1 MTSKSNQECENAIK
15 QFAEIT
21 NTNEALAHSILQDV
35 DYNLEEA
42 VFRYYM
48 DPSSG
53 DLPGEFSFL
62 YCQHFRLDCIINEV
76 LAAEESKSKANAQE
90 SSTFIEEGSRKR
102 ALDDTHVEASSSK
115 RVIAEKDGDDDVMIL
130 SSSKA
135 VAQVPATED
144 SEEYPQEITVM
155 SYNVD
160 GLDEVVLNARFT
172 AALHV
177 VANINPDIVFFQE
190 IVPAIEGK
198 LRNTLGS
205 MYHIFSAQP
214 HSEYPYYT
222 MTAVSKCVKIKKT
235 DVIGFGHSIMGRNM
249 LCVEGQ
255 WKGLKVR
262 LINSHLESMW
272 DHTKTRREQFV
283 QAMDK
288 MRVYS
293 ADPNAL
299 CIFGGDLNLLDPE
312 VSKVPPNVKDAWIAA
327 GEDKLQKY
335 TWDCKLNDNKN
346 LKPNL
351 RRRFDRFYYS
361 GPYQKVQFHL
371 AGTERRKDVKRFPSD
386 HFAIVCKLTSPK
398 RA

>member
-1 MTSKSNQECENAIK
+1 MVSKSNQECEDAIK

-35 DYNLEEA
+35 DYNVEEA

-62 YCQHFRLDCIINEV
+62 DCQYPRLGCIIDEV
-76 LAAEESKSKANAQE
+76 LAAEKTKSKSDAHG
-90 SSTFIEEGSRKR
+90 SSTFVKEGSRKR
-102 ALDDTHVEASSSK
+102 TFDDTHSEASSSK
-115 RVIAEKDGDDDVMIL
+115 RVIVEKDDDVTIL
-130 SSSKA
+130 SSSSETA
-135 VAQVPATED
+135 AQVPEVED
-144 SEEYPQEITVM
+144 SEDYPQEITVM

-177 VANINPDIVFFQE
+177 VAKINPDILFFQE

-198 LRNTLGS
+198 VRNTLGS

-222 MTAVSKCVKIKKT
+222 MTAVSKCVKIKKM

-283 QAMDK
+283 QAMEK
-288 MRVYS
+288 MREYS